1 MMCEETEDLVL
12 ETRRIRERLAAT
24 VAELDAYVQ
33 RLQSVVPDTEPQ
45 EGEGG

>member
-1 MMCEETEDLVL
+1 MMCQETEDLVQ

-24 VAELDAYVQ
+24 VAELDAYVA
-33 RLQSVVPDTEPQ
+33 RLQQVVPDETPQ